1 VSRAEKRRGSRLSA
15 VQALYEMEIGGKGV
29 IEAMAEFEAHW
40 IGREVDGIDL
50 PQAEESFF
58 RDILGGVVR
67 EQMAVDRRVD
77 AALTDGWPLRRIE
90 TLIRATLRAGTYE
103 LMFRKDVPPKAIISE
118 YVAVTRAFYEGEEP
132 GLVNAVL
139 DRLARELR
147 PDDFASGAA

>member
-1 VSRAEKRRGSRLSA
+1 MSRAEKRRGSRLSA

-50 PQAEESFF
+50 PEAEEGFF
-58 RDILGGVVR
+58 RDVLGGVVR
-67 EQMAVDRRVD
+67 EQITVDRRVD
-77 AALTDGWPLRRIE
+77 AALADGWPLKRIE
-90 TLIRATLRAGTYE
+90 TLIRAVLRAGTYE
-103 LMFRKDVPPKAIISE
+103 LMFRKDVPPKAVISE

-139 DRLARELR
+139 DRLARDVR
-147 PDDFASGAA
+147 PEAFAPETA

>member
-1 VSRAEKRRGSRLSA
+1 MSRAEKRRGSRLSA

-50 PQAEESFF
+50 PAAEESFF

-67 EQMAVDRRVD
+67 EQVTVDRRVD
-77 AALTDGWPLRRIE
+77 KALADGWPLRRIE

-103 LMFRKDVPPKAIISE
+103 LLFRKDVPPKAIISE

-139 DRLARELR
+139 DRLARDVR
-147 PDDFASGAA
+147 PEAFEPETA

>member
-1 VSRAEKRRGSRLSA
+1 MSRAERRRGARLSA

-29 IEAMAEFEAHW
+29 LEAMTEFEAHW

-50 PQAEESFF
+50 PLAEEAFF

-67 EQMAVDRRVD
+67 EQITVDRRVD
-77 AALTDGWPLRRIE
+77 QALQDGWPLKRIE
-90 TLIRATLRAGTYE
+90 TLIRATLRAGAYE
-103 LMFRKDVPPKAIISE
+103 LMFRKDVPPKAVISE

-147 PDDFASGAA
+147 PDDFTPALA

>member
-1 VSRAEKRRGSRLSA
+1 MSRAEKRRGSRLSA

-50 PQAEESFF
+50 PEAEASFF

-67 EQMAVDRRVD
+67 EQVAVDRRVD
-77 AALTDGWPLRRIE
+77 AALADGWPLKRIE

-103 LMFRKDVPPKAIISE
+103 LMFRKDVPPKAVISE

-139 DRLARELR
+139 DRLAREVR
-147 PDDFASGAA
+147 PDDFAPEAV

>member
-29 IEAMAEFEAHW
+29 LEAMTEFETHW

-50 PQAEESFF
+50 PEAEAGFF

-67 EQMAVDRRVD
+67 EQIAIDRRVD
-77 AALTDGWPLRRIE
+77 AALADGWPLKRIE

-103 LMFRKDVPPKAIISE
+103 LMFRKDVPPKAVISE

-147 PDDFASGAA
+147 PDDFASGAI